1 MNNKNHQ
8 ALGKGQFFLLL
19 RLSSVCFVASSAAF
33 SNSETKAAPQQEQ
46 VLSNDLNDA
55 WADDWAEAEP
65 ASPWQFTGFIEAAH
79 GQFLQSNIVK
89 SDASL
94 SELRA
99 RINLDY
105 SHEHFDVSG
114 KVDSYYDA
122 VLSKTIWQTRELSLS
137 ASPFSFVDI
146 KVGRQVLTWGT
157 GDYLFLN
164 DLFAKDWQAFFSGR
178 ADEYLKA
185 PSNSF
190 RSNWF
195 YDDVSF
201 TLVYTPEF
209 TADNYITGERF
220 SFYSPQ
226 AQKLVAPKQAYPVD
240 KTDKAQW
247 SARLKTHI
255 NSVEVSLY
263 GYKGFWPTPLGI
275 KPADN
280 NPMQIQGYFPKL
292 NVWGVSALGS
302 FKGGI
307 LNLEYA
313 NYNSLEDNQGKN
325 DMVAHGQHRLLVS
338 YEHELA
344 TNFTGSIQYYLER
357 TKDYQAL
364 VDNSTV
370 PEQLVAENR
379 HLFTLRLSYRALRQ
393 TLVYSLFTFYS
404 PSDKDGYIKPSINYQ
419 YNDQWLFSA
428 GANVFFGQNDYS
440 FFGQHQD
447 NSNAWLRIRYQY

>member
-8 ALGKGQFFLLL
+8 ALVKGQFFLLL
-19 RLSSVCFVASSAAF
+19 LLPSVCFAASSAAF
-33 SNSETKAAPQQEQ
+33 SNSETKAPSQQEQ
-46 VLSNDLNDA
+46 VLSNELNDA

-65 ASPWQFTGFIEAAH
+65 VSPWQLTGFIEAAH
-79 GQFLQSNIVK
+79 GQFLQSNITK
-89 SDASL
+89 NDASL

-99 RINLDY
+99 RVNLDY
-105 SHEHFDVSG
+105 SHELFDVSG
-114 KVDSYYDA
+114 KVDSYYDG

-146 KVGRQVLTWGT
+146 KAGRQVLTWGT

-226 AQKLVAPKQAYPVD
+226 AQQLVAPEQAYPVD

-247 SARLKTHI
+247 SARLKTRIH
-255 NSVEVSLY
+255 SVEVSLY
-263 GYKGFWPTPLGI
+263 GYKGFWPTPAGI
-275 KPADN
+275 KPIIN
-280 NPMQIQGYFPKL
+280 NPMQSQGYFPAL
-292 NVWGVSALGS
+292 NVWGVSALS
-302 FKGGI
+302 PFKGGI
-307 LNLEYA
+307 LN
-313 NYNSLEDNQGKN
+313 
-325 DMVAHGQHRLLVS
+325 HGICCLQ
-338 YEHELA
+338 
-344 TNFTGSIQYYLER
+344 
-357 TKDYQAL
+357 
-364 VDNSTV
+364 
-370 PEQLVAENR
+370 
-379 HLFTLRLSYRALRQ
+379 
-393 TLVYSLFTFYS
+393 
-404 PSDKDGYIKPSINYQ
+404 
-419 YNDQWLFSA
+419 
-428 GANVFFGQNDYS
+428 
-440 FFGQHQD
+440 
-447 NSNAWLRIRYQY
+447 